1 MTISK
6 SMMILVVFFG
16 YLIPV
21 IAQNPRIAIKN
32 VTLYPSPSA
41 KPILNATI
49 LLNNGK
55 IEKVGALSRV
65 KIPKEYRIIDG
76 TGKFATAGFWNCHV
90 HLIGEPWAN
99 AKNRSA
105 DIDKNLKG
113 MLTSRGYVYAFDL
126 AQFDITNINDIRKLI
141 ESKVIDGPTLYAVG
155 VPITSKSPFYIA
167 PAKLPEL
174 QTSDEV
180 QKHIRLQ
187 AEQGAN
193 GVKIWVGSPTGNAVE
208 YMDKSLIIS
217 AVEEAKKY
225 GFPVFAHPTDNLGI
239 KVAVENGV
247 SILAHTSPDNYSPWD
262 SSLVETMIKHNVS
275 LIPTLKLYSWE
286 LKRQNNYSEDNPLI
300 KTAIQQLNAFYK
312 AGGLILFGT
321 DVGYMADYD
330 PKDEYELM
338 QKSGMSFEAILGS
351 LTINTSDR
359 FGFSSAKGQVAAGF
373 DADIVLLK
381 EDPKK
386 NITNF
391 TQVVMTIH
399 KGRVIYE

>member
-6 SMMILVVFFG
+6 SMMILVAFFG
-16 YLIPV
+16 FIIPV
-21 IAQNPRIAIKN
+21 ISQSPGIAIKN

-55 IEKVGALSRV
+55 IEKVGSLSSV

-76 TGKFATAGFWNCHV
+76 TGKFATSGFWNCHI

-99 AKNRSA
+99 AKSRTA
-105 DIDKNLKG
+105 DIDKGLKD
-113 MLTSRGYVYAFDL
+113 MLTSRGYMYAFDL

-141 ESKVIDGPTLYAVG
+141 ESKIIDGPTIYAVG

-174 QTSDEV
+174 QTTEEV
-180 QKHIRLQ
+180 QKHIRMQ

-193 GVKIWVGSPTGNAVE
+193 GVKLWAGSPTGNAVE
-208 YMDKSLIIS
+208 YMDKNLIIS
-217 AVEEAKKY
+217 AVDEAKKY
-225 GFPVFAHPTDNLGI
+225 GLPVFAHPTDNLGI
-239 KVAVENGV
+239 KVAIESGV

-262 SSLVETMIKHNVS
+262 SSLINSMIRHKVS

-286 LKRQNNYSEDNPLI
+286 LKRQNNYSLDNPLI
-300 KTAIQQLNAFYK
+300 KTAIQQLNAFYN
-312 AGGLILFGT
+312 AGGSILFGT

-330 PKDEYELM
+330 PKEEYELM
-338 QKSGMSFEAILGS
+338 EKSGMSFEAILGS
-351 LTINTSDR
+351 LTINPAER
-359 FGFSSAKGQVAAGF
+359 FGFSSSKGKVTAGF
-373 DADIVLLK
+373 DADIVLLR

-386 NITNF
+386 DIKNF
-391 TQVVMTIH
+391 TEVVTTIH
-399 KGRVIYE
+399 KGRIIYE